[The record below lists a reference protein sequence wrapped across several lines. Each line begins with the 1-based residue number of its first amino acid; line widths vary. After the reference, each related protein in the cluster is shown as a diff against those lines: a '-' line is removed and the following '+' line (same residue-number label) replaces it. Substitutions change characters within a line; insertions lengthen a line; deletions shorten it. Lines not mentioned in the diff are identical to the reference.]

1 MRHLVIPLLLVA
13 LAVAPAM
20 AGTLTLTG
28 TGAFALQIVG
38 TAPLLATPSGAAVS
52 GTITLSPGEALKP
65 GLTSVFYVDREA
77 RFVSALAR
85 PELAVDTTQLADGL
99 HELRVDVSDGPQ
111 LAFSTGG
118 IPIHVLNN
126 ATVNL
131 ITGQTAETATNAP
144 FVKLYRKIIL
154 RELVWFNNREADLE
168 KHAVV
173 SGGRVY
179 ITLTD
184 LLRHVGGTIIWG
196 PEKSYV
202 LAERNSVKLRFLP
215 GSSRVYVNGK
225 PASLGRSTWRSDS
238 RLFVPIRPVLALL
251 GVETDWNRIQ
261 GRAYVNTP

>member
-1 MRHLVIPLLLVA
+1 MRHLVILLLLAA

-28 TGAFALQIVG
+28 TGAYALQIVG
-38 TAPLLATPSGAAVS
+38 TAPLLATTTGAAVS
-52 GTITLSPGEALKP
+52 GTITLSPGESLKE
-65 GLTSVFYVDREA
+65 GLTSTFYVDSQA
-77 RFVSALAR
+77 RFVSALPR
-85 PELAVDTTQLADGL
+85 PELAVDTTKLSDGI
-99 HELRVDVSDGPQ
+99 HELRMDVSDGTQ

-118 IPIHVLNN
+118 IPIHVVNN
-126 ATVNL
+126 STVNL
-131 ITGQTAETATNAP
+131 IIGQTGGGNAP
-144 FVKLYRKIIL
+144 FVKLYRKILL
-154 RELVWFNNREADLE
+154 REIVWFNNREADLE

-173 SGGRVY
+173 QGGRVF

-196 PEKSYV
+196 PSKSYV
-202 LAERNSVKLRFLP
+202 LAERNSVKLRFIP

-225 PASLGRSTWRSDS
+225 RASLGHSTWRSDS

-251 GVETDWNRIQ
+251 GVDTDWNRLQ

>member
-1 MRHLVIPLLLVA
+1 MRHIVIPLLLVA

-28 TGAFALQIVG
+28 TGALALQIVG
-38 TAPLLATPSGAAVS
+38 TAPLMATPGGAAVS
-52 GTITLSPGEALKP
+52 GTITISPGESLRD
-65 GLTSVFYVDREA
+65 GLTAIFYVDNEA
-77 RFVSALAR
+77 RFISALSR
-85 PELAVDTTQLADGL
+85 PELAVDTTRLPDGI
-99 HELRVDVSDGPQ
+99 HEVRMDVSDGTQ

-118 IPIHVLNN
+118 IPIHVLNDS
-126 ATVNL
+126 TVNL
-131 ITGQTAETATNAP
+131 ITGQAAAGGNPP
-144 FVKLYRKIIL
+144 FVKLYRKILL
-154 RELVWFNNREADLE
+154 REIVWFNNREADLE

-196 PEKSYV
+196 PSKSYV
-202 LAERNSVKLRFLP
+202 VAERNSVKLRFVP

-225 PASLGRSTWRSDS
+225 RASLGRSTWRSDC

-251 GVETDWNRIQ
+251 GLETDWNRIQ